1 MMEQTFGSRLLALRK
16 KKGYTQ
22 EEVAVKL
29 NVTAQAVSKW
39 EKDTSMPDVALLS
52 SIAKLFETTTDYL
65 LGIDQGPIVDYRNE
79 TKKDIQKL
87 VFRINIK
94 SVQGDKVKVNL
105 PMPLVLL
112 ALETGFTPKIDGRDV
127 LKDIDLRKIIE
138 LVEQGVIGRI
148 VEIESKEGDIVEIVV
163 E

>member
-1 MMEQTFGSRLLALRK
+1 MEQTFGSRLLALRK

>member
-1 MMEQTFGSRLLALRK
+1 MEHTFGSRLLALRK
-16 KKGYTQ
+16 KKGLTQ
-22 EEVAVKL
+22 EDVAVKL

-39 EKDTSMPDVALLS
+39 EKDTSMPDVALLA